1 MLQLSNLDQARSHSM
16 EIQNK
21 DGTQFHLT
29 IHDGSG
35 CSGAAVRDS
44 EALSGSARQSMVIN
58 IDVFYTHGKGRDL
71 PFLFQS
77 LRYLNFCFKWKIRV
91 YWCRFLV
98 SSTTQMVFKLVK
110 KYLLNVKTTELF
122 PLFQLR
128 IMAFL
133 LFLTAPQM
141 TLLKIN
147 YRQER
152 IIFQL

>member
-77 LRYLNFCFKWKIRV
+77 LRYLNFCFKWKISI
-91 YWCRFLV
+91 LV
-98 SSTTQMVFKLVK
+98 QIFSEQYYIDGFQISQEVFIECEDNRALSTFPAAYNGFSS
-110 KYLLNVKTTELF
+110 F
-122 PLFQLR
+122 PHCS
-128 IMAFL
+128 
-133 LFLTAPQM
+133 TNDSS
-141 TLLKIN
+141 KD
-147 YRQER
+147 
-152 IIFQL
+152 